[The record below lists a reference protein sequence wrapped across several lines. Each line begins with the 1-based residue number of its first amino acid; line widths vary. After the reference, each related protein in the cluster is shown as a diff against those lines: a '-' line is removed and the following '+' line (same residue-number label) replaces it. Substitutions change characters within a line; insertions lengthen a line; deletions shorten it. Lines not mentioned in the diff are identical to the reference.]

1 MPNVYEPTGGRSSDG
16 LRVARLG
23 AEAGAD
29 HLGMSLYELEPGES
43 MHYHYHLGREELLVA
58 LTAGVVVRTPAG
70 RRELAEGEVVAFP
83 RGEAGTHGFEN
94 AGDELARVLVI
105 SEQTAPNVSV
115 YPDERRVGVFDTHRR
130 EERRFGALFD
140 LGDAVSGYGGG
151 KPDSDLT

>member
-1 MPNVYEPTGGRSSDG
+1 VPNIFDPVTGHFEG
-16 LRVARLG
+16 LRVARLA

-29 HLGMSLYELEPGES
+29 RLGMSLYELEPGES

-70 RRELAEGEVVAFP
+70 RRELGQGEVVAFP
-83 RGEAGTHGFEN
+83 RGDAGAHGFEN
-94 AGDELARVLVI
+94 GGEELARVLMV

-115 YPDERRVGVFDTHRR
+115 YPDERQVGVFDSHRR

-140 LGDAVSGYGGG
+140 LGDAISGYGGG
-151 KPDSDLT
+151 APDSNST

>member
-1 MPNVYEPTGGRSSDG
+1 VPNLFDRAADRSDG

-23 AEAGAD
+23 SQAGAD
-29 HLGMSLYELEPGES
+29 RLGMSLYELEPGQA

-58 LTAGVVVRTPAG
+58 LSAGVVLRTPEG

-83 RGEAGTHGFEN
+83 RGDRGAHGFEN
-94 AGDELARVLVI
+94 AGADVVRVLMV

-115 YPDERRVGVFDTHRR
+115 YPDDRRVGVFDSHRR

-140 LGDAVSGYGGG
+140 LGDAIEGYGGG
-151 KPDSDLT
+151 QPDSNLT

>member
-83 RGEAGTHGFEN
+83 RGEAGAHGFEN
-94 AGDELARVLVI
+94 AGDGLARVLVI

-115 YPDERRVGVFDTHRR
+115 YPDERRVGVFDSHRR

-140 LGDAVSGYGGG
+140 LGDAISGYGGG
-151 KPDSDLT
+151 APGST